1 MISMYDYIV
10 RQPAILAE
18 VFVRREAYQ
27 EVLAQILRTH
37 SVKKIIFTGSGTSNH
52 VAHACSLMAEKYLD
66 VESSAPFPT
75 QFIGSKILEPSQ
87 TLVVGI
93 SQSGNSI
100 STLDALLYAK
110 EKGCITLAFSQ
121 DETSALVSLC
131 DYFMPHVCEKELV
144 PPETQGY
151 TSALLEWIVA
161 FRYLIDRPI
170 ESLTYDLEALR
181 KVIHKSEEWVRENL
195 HDLVRY
201 SKMWVAGSGLH
212 YVSAREGSLKMS
224 ETIRRPIPSYELEE
238 FAHFADLG
246 LEDEDC
252 LFAIVRTKRDQ
263 EVVDLASQITSRI
276 YAFDEEFFGVDL
288 DQDLSL
294 LFAIIPFQLAGCIVA
309 EAVGND
315 TSKYPYE
322 IENISHGEGFIFRS

>member
-10 RQPAILAE
+10 RQPAILAD
-18 VFVRREAYQ
+18 VFARRAVYQ
-27 EVLAQILRTH
+27 DVLGQILRTH
-37 SVKKIIFTGSGTSNH
+37 PIRKIIFTGSGTSNH

-66 VESSAPFPT
+66 VESLAPFPT
-75 QFIGSKILEPSQ
+75 QFIGSKILAPSQ

-100 STLDALLYAK
+100 STLAALLYAE

-121 DETSALVSLC
+121 DKTSALVDLC
-131 DYFMPHVCEKELV
+131 AYFMPHVCEKELV

-151 TSALLEWIVA
+151 TSALLEWIVS
-161 FRYLIDRPI
+161 FRHLIGRPI
-170 ESLTYDLEALR
+170 ESLTYDLEALK
-181 KVIHKSEEWVRENL
+181 KVIRKSEDWVRENL

-201 SKMWVAGSGLH
+201 SKMWVAGSNLH

-224 ETIRRPIPSYELEE
+224 ETIHRPIPPYELEE
-238 FAHFADLG
+238 LAHFADLG

-252 LFAIVRTKRDQ
+252 LLAIVRTKRDR
-263 EVVDLASQITSRI
+263 EVVDLVAQITSRI
-276 YAFDEEFFGVDL
+276 YCFDEEFFGIDL
-288 DQDLSL
+288 DRDFSL
-294 LFAIIPFQLAGCIVA
+294 IFAIIPFQLAGCIVA
-309 EAVGND
+309 ESIGND

-322 IENISHGEGFIFRS
+322 IKNISHGEGFIFRS